1 MYTPFYKDKNRISN
15 KTDFFFCLQTLLVL
29 WEDLLR
35 WRKEGGPICI
45 GMDRVPSTSEHFLYQ
60 RKFRYQRGKPINFE
74 FVIYLCVTSY
84 LTKN

>member
-45 GMDRVPSTSEHFLYQ
+45 GMDRVPLTSGHFLYQ
-60 RKFRYQRGKPINFE
+60 RKFRYQRVE
-74 FVIYLCVTSY
+74 FVTYLYVTSY

>member
-35 WRKEGGPICI
+35 WRKEGGHRDGQSSVNKRTFFISREIPLPE
-45 GMDRVPSTSEHFLYQ
+45 G
-60 RKFRYQRGKPINFE
+60 
-74 FVIYLCVTSY
+74 
-84 LTKN
+84 